1 METSVTDLIS
11 GEAIEAYQQLR
22 GKFQKDVDDYLR
34 NNLSK
39 RLYTRQDV
47 VNAYLEWNGI
57 IGYTSDVV
65 ELVTACMKRESDGTE
80 TA

>member
-1 METSVTDLIS
+1 METSITDLIS

-47 VNAYLEWNGI
+47 VNAYLEWNGV

-65 ELVTACMKRESDGTE
+65 ELVTACMKGSE
-80 TA
+80 

>member
-1 METSVTDLIS
+1 METSITDLIS
-11 GEAIEAYQQLR
+11 GEAIEAYQNLR

-47 VNAYLEWNGI
+47 VNAYLEWNGM
-57 IGYTSDVV
+57 IGYTLDVV
-65 ELVTACMKRESDGTE
+65 ELVTDCMKGSK
-80 TA
+80 

>member
-11 GEAIEAYQQLR
+11 GEAIEAYQNLR

-34 NNLSK
+34 NNLNK

-47 VNAYLEWNGI
+47 VNAYLEWNGM
-57 IGYTSDVV
+57 IGYTYDVV
-65 ELVTACMKRESDGTE
+65 ELVTACMKGSK
-80 TA
+80 

>member
-1 METSVTDLIS
+1 METSITDLIS
-11 GEAIEAYQQLR
+11 GEAIDAYQNLS

-34 NNLSK
+34 DNKSK

-57 IGYTSDVV
+57 IGYTHDVV
-65 ELVTACMKRESDGTE
+65 ELVTNCMKGQK
-80 TA
+80 